1 MSGAELEK
9 EVVRQ
14 EPTKIWNRTFISLFF
29 ANLAF
34 NMGLAMSNSLISV
47 YVNSM
52 GAAEST
58 VGMVMASFTISSI
71 LLRLVSSPI
80 MDTYNRKYI
89 VVFAATIL
97 SVAFFG
103 FSISK
108 DIPTLMAFRLL
119 QGAGMA
125 FGNACCLAM
134 VSEALP
140 KDKYNSGIGYYSLAQ
155 VMCQAIGPMVGL
167 TLSGIE
173 SIGYKG
179 TFAINGCVMLV
190 AALLALMIKVNFKRT
205 KKLKISLNNIIAKE
219 ALIPTFMMFI
229 LATGGGAVGSFLI
242 IFAATKGITSN
253 IGLYFTT
260 SAVMMLITRPFV
272 GKLIDK
278 FGIINVLVPALFC
291 NIFSFVIISCSTSLV
306 GFLLAAVVAAFGQG
320 ACQPAIMA
328 LSMKTVTNDRRG
340 AASSTNY
347 IGMDM
352 GVMVGPVLAGNVA
365 QAFGYV
371 TMWRVMTIPFFVG
384 MAFMLIFRKV
394 IMRIEKN
401 FSQG

>member
-1 MSGAELEK
+1 MEK
-9 EVVRQ
+9 EVIRQ

-34 NMGLAMSNSLISV
+34 NLGLSMSNSLISV

-52 GAAEST
+52 GAADST
-58 VGMVMASFTISSI
+58 IGMVMASFTISSI
-71 LLRLVSSPI
+71 LMRLVSSPI

-89 VVFAATIL
+89 VVCAATTL
-97 SVAFFG
+97 AVAFFG

-155 VMCQAIGPMVGL
+155 VMCQAVGPMVGL
-167 TLSGIE
+167 TLSGIP
-173 SIGYKG
+173 SIGYSG
-179 TFAINGCVMLV
+179 TFAINGGVMLL
-190 AALLALMIKVNFKRT
+190 AAFLALMIKVNFKRT
-205 KKLKISLNNIIAKE
+205 KKLKISFNNIIAKE
-219 ALIPTFMMFI
+219 ALLPTAMMFL

-242 IFAATKGITSN
+242 IFAKAQGITTN

-272 GKLIDK
+272 GRLIDK
-278 FGIINVLVPALFC
+278 FGIVNVLVPALFC
-291 NIFSFVIISCSTSLV
+291 NVLSFVIISYSTSML
-306 GFLLAAVVAAFGQG
+306 GFLLAAVISAFGQG

-352 GVMVGPVLAGNVA
+352 GVMVGPVVAGNVA
-365 QAFGYV
+365 EAFGYV
-371 TMWRVMTIPFFVG
+371 AMWRIMTIPFFVG

-394 IMRIEKN
+394 FSGIEKK
-401 FSQG
+401 FAQV